1 MTSSELWN
9 RATADR
15 YDTEEAETSSPAVL
29 EPTLAFLAEL
39 AGNDR
44 ALEFAQFLADNY
56 GITDWTS
63 AGPAGRCAGPE
74 PRPVRPGPRSRE
86 CGMNTSP
93 SVSAI
98 GDIVITAR
106 PFTDYTAQ
114 FALTTDDLLAGPVL
128 DCAGGASDFAAT
140 VRSLGGT
147 AVSTDPAY
155 RQSPSHLTHRVER
168 DLNRVRQ
175 WTATQPDRFPLDES
189 GQWTHAQRWNT
200 AAGHF
205 LEDFR
210 RDRNENTGHYRA
222 ASLPSLPFPDD
233 SFTLAV
239 SGFLLFT
246 YPGHFDLAFHL
257 AAIRELT
264 RVSADV
270 RLHPLNDSA
279 QTPFRALPR
288 LLHHLAEDGTRTE
301 LFTVQGQSDSRDT
314 ATLRLTRR

>member
-1 MTSSELWN
+1 
-9 RATADR
+9 
-15 YDTEEAETSSPAVL
+15 
-29 EPTLAFLAEL
+29 
-39 AGNDR
+39 
-44 ALEFAQFLADNY
+44 
-56 GITDWTS
+56 
-63 AGPAGRCAGPE
+63 
-74 PRPVRPGPRSRE
+74 
-86 CGMNTSP
+86 MNTSP
-93 SVSAI
+93 SASAI

-106 PFTDYTAQ
+106 PFADYTAQ

-147 AVSTDPAY
+147 AVSADPVY
-155 RQSPSHLTHRVER
+155 SQSPSHLTHRVER

-257 AAIRELT
+257 AAIRELARIAT
-264 RVSADV
+264 DV

-279 QTPFRALPR
+279 QNPCPTLPR
-288 LLHHLAEDGTRTE
+288 LVEHLAEEGVKAE
-301 LFTVQGQSDSRDT
+301 FLGVQGQSDGRDDR
-314 ATLRLTRR
+314 TLLLTRQ